1 MPSAEHEQFIT
12 DRLAN
17 IPAVGTLEDARAD
30 FEQLMA
36 KYPPA
41 ADTVIEAITIDG
53 IAADWI
59 SAGKLEPHRMLLYLH
74 GGAYALGSHVAYR
87 GFGSR
92 VASACRARVLVPDY
106 RLTPEHPFPAAL
118 EDALRVYEWLS
129 AQVAPERILLA
140 GDSAGGGLA
149 ISTLAALRDSGRPL
163 PRCAVLYSPWTDLA
177 CTGDSHQLGAVDDPF
192 FTAEG
197 VRALGRMYAGD
208 RVSDPRASPLHA
220 DLAGLPP
227 MQVFAGSR
235 EILLDDATRLVEKAR
250 GAGVEARI
258 VVGNGLIHAWPVYDL
273 PESRTSLEQ
282 SGKFVEEIFG
292 CFSRA

>member
-1 MPSAEHEQFIT
+1 MPSAEHERFIT
-12 DRLAN
+12 DRLAS
-17 IPAVGTLEDARAD
+17 IPSSGTLEDARED

-36 KYPPA
+36 QYPPA
-41 ADTVIEAITIDG
+41 TDTAIETIRIGDIT
-53 IAADWI
+53 ADWI
-59 SAGKLEPHRMLLYLH
+59 STGTLVLHRALLYLH

-92 VASACRARVLVPDY
+92 IASSCRARVLVPNY

-118 EDALRVYEWLS
+118 EDALQVYEWLS
-129 AQVAPERILLA
+129 ERVASERILLA

-149 ISTLAALRDSGRPL
+149 IATLAALRDSSRPL

-177 CTGDSHQLGAVDDPF
+177 CTGNSHQPGAVDDPF

-208 RVSDPRASPLHA
+208 QLSDPRASPLHA

-227 MQVFAGSR
+227 MLVFAGSR
-235 EILLDDATRLVEKAR
+235 EILLDDATRLVEKAKD
-250 GAGVEARI
+250 AGVEAQL
-258 VVGNGLIHAWPVYDL
+258 VVGDGLIHAWPVYDL
-273 PESRTSLEQ
+273 PESRVCIEQ
-282 SGKFVEEIFG
+282 SGRFVEKLFG
-292 CFSRA
+292 

>member
-1 MPSAEHEQFIT
+1 MPSAEHERFIT
-12 DRLAN
+12 DRLAS
-17 IPAVGTLEDARAD
+17 IPSSGTLEDARED

-36 KYPPA
+36 QYPPA
-41 ADTVIEAITIDG
+41 TDTAIETIRIGDIT
-53 IAADWI
+53 ADWI
-59 SAGKLEPHRMLLYLH
+59 STGTLVLHRALLYLH

-92 VASACRARVLVPDY
+92 IAASCRARVLVPNY

-118 EDALRVYEWLS
+118 EDALQVYEWLS
-129 AQVAPERILLA
+129 ERVASERILLA

-149 ISTLAALRDSGRPL
+149 IATLAALRDSSRPL

-177 CTGDSHQLGAVDDPF
+177 CTGNSHQPGAVDDPF

-208 RVSDPRASPLHA
+208 QLSDPRASPLHA

-227 MQVFAGSR
+227 MLVFAGSR
-235 EILLDDATRLVEKAR
+235 EILLDDATRLVEKAKD
-250 GAGVEARI
+250 AGVEAQL
-258 VVGNGLIHAWPVYDL
+258 VVGDGLIHAWPVYDL
-273 PESRTSLEQ
+273 PESRVCIEQ
-282 SGKFVEEIFG
+282 SGRFVEKLFG
-292 CFSRA
+292 

>member
-1 MPSAEHEQFIT
+1 MPSAEHERFIT
-12 DRLAN
+12 DRLAS
-17 IPAVGTLEDARAD
+17 IPASGTLEDARAD
-30 FEQLMA
+30 FEHLMS

-41 ADTVIEAITIDG
+41 ADTAIETITIGD
-53 IAADWI
+53 ITADWI
-59 SAGKLEPHRMLLYLH
+59 STGTLVPDRTLLYLH

-92 VASACRARVLVPDY
+92 VASACRARVLVPSY

-118 EDALRVYEWLS
+118 EDALQIYEWLTG
-129 AQVAPERILLA
+129 QVAPERILLA

-149 ISTLAALRDSGRPL
+149 IATLAALRDSGRPL

-177 CTGDSHQLGAVDDPF
+177 CTGNSHQPGAIDDPF

-208 RVSDPRASPLHA
+208 QLSDPRASPLHA

-227 MQVFAGSR
+227 MQIFAGSR
-235 EILLDDATRLVEKAR
+235 EILLDDATRLVEKAKE
-250 GAGVEARI
+250 AGVEAQL
-258 VVGNGLIHAWPVYDL
+258 VVGDGLIHAWPVYDL
-273 PESRTSLEQ
+273 PESRACLEQ
-282 SGKFVEEIFG
+282 SGEFVERMFG
-292 CFSRA
+292 